1 MGAKFNE
8 MMMTS
13 QRSGNEL
20 AGAKDEVKKARAK
33 YAELQKEI
41 MALRAHNAALEERIL
56 AQLAAQ
62 ILELK
67 ELMDSKLAL
76 DAEIATY
83 RRLLQG
89 EESRLKEHMAN
100 GGGMVVQ
107 SSSSSA
113 SASAGGASQQV
124 IREMTSEMQSSAGGM
139 GGGSMMAGGGSM
151 S

>member
-1 MGAKFNE
+1 M
-8 MMMTS
+8 
-13 QRSGNEL
+13 
-20 AGAKDEVKKARAK
+20 DEVKKARAK

-41 MALRAHNAALEERIL
+41 MALRAHNAALEERIAAL
-56 AQLAAQ
+56 EAELDEQAKLHRLAIDERDAEIEKLRAQLAAQ

-89 EESRLKEHMAN
+89 EESRLKEHLA
-100 GGGMVVQ
+100 GGGMVMQ

-113 SASAGGASQQV
+113 SASAGGASQQ
-124 IREMTSEMQSSAGGM
+124 EPKTAD
-139 GGGSMMAGGGSM
+139 AKK
-151 S
+151 